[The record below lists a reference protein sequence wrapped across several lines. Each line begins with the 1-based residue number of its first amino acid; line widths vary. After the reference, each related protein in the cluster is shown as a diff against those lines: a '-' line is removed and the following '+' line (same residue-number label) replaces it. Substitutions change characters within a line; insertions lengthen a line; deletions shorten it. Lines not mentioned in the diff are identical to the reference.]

1 MTAELEQTVDLGPE
15 GSPGVEGGPGVEGA
29 PARRSGLWRH
39 VRRDPAFLIGGGF
52 LVLLLLAALLAPW
65 LAPFDPNAQQLTG
78 RLLPP
83 MWLEGGSGTHPLGTD
98 NLGRDVLSRLL
109 HGGRTSLM
117 IAAIVTCVAGGVGIL
132 LGLLV
137 GYLRGWPERLVM
149 GWIDL
154 QVSFPVILLIILII
168 TVVGPSMVTLVV
180 CISITHWLIYTRTT
194 RSAVL
199 SVSQA
204 PYVAAAQVAGGT
216 TWRVLSRHVLP
227 NLISPLLT
235 LMLLEFATVILV
247 EAALSFLGLGIQP
260 PYTSWGLD
268 VSIGKEYIFNA
279 WWLVTFPGLAI
290 SMTVLALNF
299 VSSSI
304 RSALDPT
311 ARASKM
317 LTLVGRT

>member
-1 MTAELEQTVDLGPE
+1 MTVHPEETSDVLTVTPTDQ
-15 GSPGVEGGPGVEGA
+15 
-29 PARRSGLWRH
+29 RRSGTWRH
-39 VRRDPAFLIGGGF
+39 VRRDPSFLIGATF
-52 LVLLLLAALLAPW
+52 LVLLVLAALLAPW
-65 LAPFDPNAQQLTG
+65 IAPHDPNAQSLND

-83 MWLEGGSGTHPLGTD
+83 MWLEGGEGSHVLGTD
-98 NLGRDVLSRLL
+98 NLGRDVLSRLMYGARL
-109 HGGRTSLM
+109 SLL
-117 IAAIVTCVAGGVGIL
+117 IATLVTLVAGGIGIL

-168 TVVGPSMVTLVV
+168 TVVGPSIVTLVV
-180 CISITHWLIYTRTT
+180 CISLTHWLIYTRTT

-199 SVSQA
+199 SVSQSQ
-204 PYVAAAQVAGGT
+204 YVAAAEVAGGS

-227 NLISPLLT
+227 NLISPLMT
-235 LMLLEFATVILV
+235 LALLEFATVILV

-260 PYTSWGLD
+260 PHTSWGLD

-299 VSSSI
+299 VSSSL

-311 ARASKM
+311 ARATK
-317 LTLVGRT
+317 LLAQVGGQ

>member
-1 MTAELEQTVDLGPE
+1 MTAHLEESADALPIPE
-15 GSPGVEGGPGVEGA
+15 SPEEPSA
-29 PARRSGLWRH
+29 RPAGTWRH
-39 VRRDPAFLIGGGF
+39 VRRDPTFIAGSSF
-52 LVLLLLAALLAPW
+52 LLLLVLAALLAPW
-65 LAPFDPNAQQLTG
+65 IAPHDPNAQELSA

-83 MWLEGGSGTHPLGTD
+83 VWLEGGKSAHLLGTD
-98 NLGRDVLSRLL
+98 NLGRDVFSRLL
-109 HGGRTSLM
+109 YGARLSLL
-117 IAAIVTCVAGGVGIL
+117 IATLVTLVAGGIGTL

-137 GYLRGWPERLVM
+137 GYLRGWPERMVM

-168 TVVGPSMVTLVV
+168 TVVGPSVVTLVV
-180 CISITHWLIYTRTT
+180 TISLTHWLIYTRTT

-199 SVSQA
+199 SVSQSQ
-204 PYVAAAQVAGGT
+204 YVAAAEVAGGT

-227 NLISPLLT
+227 NLISLLLT
-235 LMLLEFATVILV
+235 LVLLEFATVILV

-260 PYTSWGLD
+260 PHTSWGLD

-290 SMTVLALNF
+290 SLTVLALNF
-299 VSSSI
+299 VSSSL

-311 ARASKM
+311 ARATK
-317 LTLVGRT
+317 LLAQVGGQ